1 MRPIESLSAYGAH
14 PDPATAACNRIA
26 LLVAGNQP
34 LYPLYLWWIVGG
46 DWPTSCWTFLS
57 TPLFASVPAVSRRHK
72 LAGRAL
78 LPLAGLFNGI
88 VSAKAFGE
96 ASGVELFL
104 IACALITLLACR
116 DAPRWMIA
124 LLAAIGATALLHG
137 HYGTPLGA
145 FTPDQYARFW
155 RLNAYSVAALSVFVL
170 WSLFPLRVAAARR
183 SGGRGTSLL
192 QALPPKTSQDFDFD
206 PPTLGQVSKPADLD

>member
-1 MRPIESLSAYGAH
+1 MRSIESLKAYMAH
-14 PDPATAACNRIA
+14 ADPVSAACNRIA

-34 LYPLYLWWIVGG
+34 LYPLYLWWVVGG
-46 DWPTSCWTFLS
+46 DWPISCWTFLS
-57 TPLFASVPAVSRRHK
+57 TPLFAAVPAVARRNM

-78 LPLAGLFNGI
+78 LPIAGLFNGI

-104 IACALITLLACR
+104 IACALITLLAFR
-116 DAPRWMIA
+116 DASRWMIA
-124 LLAAIGATALLHG
+124 LLAAIGAAALLHG

-145 FTPDQYARFW
+145 FTPDEYARFR

-170 WSLFPLRVAAARR
+170 WSLAPLWRR
-183 SGGRGTSLL
+183 AGRR
-192 QALPPKTSQDFDFD
+192 
-206 PPTLGQVSKPADLD
+206 